1 MTVLTAGAAS
11 GAVGMMAGVEAGAGT
26 TMAAA
31 TTAEAVAA
39 VASFTEAG
47 WGNPMATAAL
57 TSMAGTG
64 AVSLINNK
72 GNLGAALKE
81 TLSSDALKNA
91 AISGMVAGFT
101 TGVIDPKLG
110 GTTKPFNSLTK
121 GFDLTTLEGI
131 RDFAVHLVAQGITS
145 AVVETAINGGRLS
158 DNLLSNITNEAGV
171 VAAAVGFS
179 QVNDFA
185 KKTVPDSAS
194 YNDSAGMSLGAEGIN
209 AINLQGIYSGDF
221 FGEYEEFYKAT

>member
-1 MTVLTAGAAS
+1 
-11 GAVGMMAGVEAGAGT
+11 
-26 TMAAA
+26 
-31 TTAEAVAA
+31 
-39 VASFTEAG
+39 
-47 WGNPMATAAL
+47 MATAAL

-101 TGVIDPKLG
+101 TGVTDHKLG

-131 RDFAVHLVAQGITS
+131 RGFAVHLGAQGITS
-145 AVVETAINGGRLS
+145 AVVETAVNGGRLS
-158 DNLLSNITNEAGV
+158 DNLLSNITNQAGV

-179 QVNDFA
+179 QVGYFA
-185 KKTVPDSAS
+185 QKTVPDSA
-194 YNDSAGMSLGAEGIN
+194 
-209 AINLQGIYSGDF
+209 
-221 FGEYEEFYKAT
+221 